1 MSSRFVPDTSV
12 LFIAYSF
19 FNEASNSTVRCQMA
33 GLLVNN
39 VFQRKW
45 ESDRGLIWYYVPKFD
60 WRDCGKPRKL
70 SVVIADLRTGV
81 LTRDFQIRK
90 HMFYSLCCHLY
101 PPSP

>member
-45 ESDRGLIWYYVPKFD
+45 ESDRGL
-60 WRDCGKPRKL
+60 
-70 SVVIADLRTGV
+70 
-81 LTRDFQIRK
+81 
-90 HMFYSLCCHLY
+90 
-101 PPSP
+101 